1 MEEGPADLIL
11 ATRTEGFATVVVAQG
26 EVDLSTIPLLTA
38 KLDDLIAEGQVD
50 LIIDMAGV
58 EFIDSTGLG
67 ALVGARKKALAKEG
81 SVHLACIQSKVLKIF
96 KITQL
101 TEIFPVHESVADAIA
116 SASGRP

>member
-1 MEEGPADLIL
+1 MEGGSADLSL
-11 ATRTEGFATVVVAQG
+11 GARTEGFATVVVAQG
-26 EVDLSTIPLLTA
+26 EIDLSTIPLLTE
-38 KLDDLIAEGQVD
+38 KLDDLISEGQVD

-58 EFIDSTGLG
+58 DFIDSTGLG

-81 SVHLACIQSKVLKIF
+81 SVHLACVQAKVLKIF